1 MEEEDFL
8 DLVLK
13 ILGNTTRRSMLELF
27 SERPRFLSDISKEL
41 QIGQQAILRHID
53 EFIKA
58 GILEVT
64 VDEEVESEKKI
75 GRRPKFYRIAEN
87 KRIIIDITPERF
99 DIDLLP
105 SFLDETEELKEVR
118 NIKFCADLKQ
128 IENEIDSLEE
138 IKDPDARYDKIKDI
152 ENRLKEEINSIID
165 AKHFAEILLDK
176 LSPKRKIVEDYLGIS
191 Q

>member
-58 GILEVT
+58 GILEVA
-64 VDEEVESEKKI
+64 VDEEVDSEKKI
-75 GRRPKFYRIAEN
+75 GRRPKFYKIAEN

-99 DIDLLP
+99 DVDLIP

-118 NIKFCADLKQ
+118 NIKFCADLEQ

-138 IKDPDARYDKIKDI
+138 IKDPDARYDKIKNI
-152 ENRLKEEINSIID
+152 ENRLKEEINSLID